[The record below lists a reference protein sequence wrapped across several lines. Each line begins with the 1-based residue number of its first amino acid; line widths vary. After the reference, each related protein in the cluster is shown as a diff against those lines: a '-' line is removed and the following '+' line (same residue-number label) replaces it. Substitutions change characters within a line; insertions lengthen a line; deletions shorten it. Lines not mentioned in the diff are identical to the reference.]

1 MDPDPKTHPILS
13 YVMARLPSLG
23 HKSPGPSFD
32 IEQPPQPS
40 QPPPQSLFPQLSD
53 PALLSSMR
61 RAVGDVAQTRSVL
74 HTLGP
79 RPDHETVDTAKLK
92 LSEIESNLSKQLED
106 LVLSP
111 RPCEIDRLE
120 WRAHLAEKEK
130 KIREEAEKE
139 IGFYKMVLQLDEMHK
154 DYEKLLK
161 EAEDKLVKIYRM
173 AERGV
178 EEDKEVEGV
187 EVEEEV
193 EVTEEVVG
201 VLREGSSKGIERVD
215 LSNRRLRFLPEGFG
229 RVVGLKVLNL
239 SNNQLQVF
247 FFYLVFRNV
256 VRVS

>member
-1 MDPDPKTHPILS
+1 
-13 YVMARLPSLG
+13 
-23 HKSPGPSFD
+23 
-32 IEQPPQPS
+32 
-40 QPPPQSLFPQLSD
+40 
-53 PALLSSMR
+53 
-61 RAVGDVAQTRSVL
+61 
-74 HTLGP
+74 
-79 RPDHETVDTAKLK
+79 
-92 LSEIESNLSKQLED
+92 
-106 LVLSP
+106 
-111 RPCEIDRLE
+111 
-120 WRAHLAEKEK
+120 LAEKEK
-130 KIREEAEKE
+130 EIREEAEKE

-187 EVEEEV
+187 EVEEEVEV